1 MRRLVV
7 TLTALGSVLAA
18 CSDAGGVDP
27 DVIAGPELAAVR
39 RALDSALAGDTLLSS
54 DTTLYPTIAA
64 LVFPYID
71 RASRVTAAGD
81 TTRVVGIEMDIR
93 VAVDTA
99 DSLIADF
106 TMLLGWNGFDST
118 SRTVDSVF
126 FIVGA
131 GRAPANDSLRTHFAI
146 DSPGTGTGLVIH
158 QAIDSTLTIWLARA
172 GHLRTTAS
180 TYGAGRIQSAGGLSW
195 TTYRG
200 MLNGDVAITAK
211 LVPDSTTTVSS
222 TKDFGSGARAL
233 KVRIRGRLPRA
244 TAPTP

>member
-1 MRRLVV
+1 MRRLFL
-7 TLTALGSVLAA
+7 TLTALGAVVSA

-27 DVIAGPELAAVR
+27 DAIAGPELAAVR

-71 RASRVTAAGD
+71 RASRVTSGGD
-81 TTRVVGIEMDIR
+81 TTRLVGIEMDIR

-118 SRTVDSVF
+118 GRTVDSVF
-126 FIVGA
+126 FIVGS
-131 GRAPANDSLRTHFAI
+131 GRAPVNDSLRAHFAI
-146 DSPGTGTGLVIH
+146 DTAGTGTGLVIH
-158 QAIDSTLTIWLARA
+158 QAPDSSLTRWLARA
-172 GHLRTTAS
+172 GHLRTTGS
-180 TYGAGRIQSAGGLSW
+180 TYGSGRVQNAGGLSW

-200 MLNGDVAITAK
+200 TLNGDIAITAK
-211 LVPDSTTTVSS
+211 LVPDSTTTVNA

-233 KVRIRGRLPRA
+233 KVRIRGSLF
-244 TAPTP
+244 